1 MVYSFMVKTQRW
13 ILINEV
19 QKGSYYRMRLGKRG
33 LGGCTVPEL
42 SKQDEKEINDWFA
55 SKGIARSTNVF
66 NPSSWNV
73 NKFEYWYHPASD
85 DVKRLWFHGGYE
97 FRVSVN
103 AEGRIKT
110 KK

>member
-55 SKGIARSTNVF
+55 SKGIVRSTNVF

-73 NKFEYWYHPASD
+73 KKFEYWYRPASD
-85 DVKRLWFHGGYE
+85 DGKRLWFHGGYE

>member
-42 SKQDEKEINDWFA
+42 SKQDEKEINDWFS
-55 SKGIARSTNVF
+55 SKGIVGSTNVL

-73 NKFEYWYHPASD
+73 QKFEYWYRPASD
-85 DVKRLWFHGGYE
+85 DGKRLWFHGGYE
-97 FRVSVN
+97 FRVSAN
-103 AEGRIKT
+103 AEARIKT